1 MYDDYPIFVFL
12 FPKKISMPNIRLSI
26 HKYCKIDRRKTST
39 KGNCQQ
45 ANRLFGRL
53 ADRMFPIADEYMEL

>member
-1 MYDDYPIFVFL
+1 
-12 FPKKISMPNIRLSI
+12 MPNIRLSI

-39 KGNCQQ
+39 MGNCQQ